1 MPEQQG
7 MWNMF
12 TNRQHAAQFL
22 TLNLSVLK

>member
-12 TNRQHAAQFL
+12 TNRQHAAQL
-22 TLNLSVLK
+22 HPLNLSVLK